1 MATSAKLYDEVVSYQ
16 AESGLDLI
24 NKFPPA
30 KGSRV
35 LDLGCGTGYLTSVLA
50 ERVGPTGRVTGIDP
64 DKERI
69 QLAQYKYGAI
79 SNLEFLEG
87 NSEELPSGQYNF
99 VFSNYVMHW
108 IKDKESAIKCV
119 YDSLQVGG
127 RFAFLCVQ
135 QDDSFVFKVPDI
147 NKITFLCTSDEY
159 EKIAHKCGFVVEFKA
174 VKSAKFLFPN
184 TNAFIDWAG
193 ASVKRTDVIMSD
205 SEKSRWDEPY
215 EHKSL
220 QAILVLKKP

>member
-1 MATSAKLYDEVVSYQ
+1 MATSAKLYDEVSVSYQ

-30 KGSRV
+30 KGSCV

-69 QLAQYKYGAI
+69 QLAQNKYGAI

-87 NSEELPSGQYNF
+87 SSEEFPSGLYDF

-108 IKDKESAIKCV
+108 IKDKEPAIRKV

-127 RFAFLCVQ
+127 HFAFLCVQ
-135 QDDSFVFKVPDI
+135 DTSLALKIPDL
-147 NKITFLCTSDEY
+147 NKFTFLCTSDEY

-174 VKSAKFLFPN
+174 VKPRKFLFPN
-184 TNAFIDWAG
+184 TKAFRDWVG
-193 ASVKRTDVIMSD
+193 ASIKQTDVMSD
-205 SEKSRWDEPY
+205 LEISCGDEPY
-215 EHKSL
+215 EHKVF